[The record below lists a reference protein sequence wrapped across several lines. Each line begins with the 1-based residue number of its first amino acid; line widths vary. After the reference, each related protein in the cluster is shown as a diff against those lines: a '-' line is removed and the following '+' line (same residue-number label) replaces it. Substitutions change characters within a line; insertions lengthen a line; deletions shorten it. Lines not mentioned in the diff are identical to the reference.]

1 MRARPWAIA
10 AVFVA
15 NGLGGP
21 SFLPRLPERQAAL
34 GLSDVG
40 LGLVLTGMAVGA
52 LVASPAAGRAVGRVG
67 SRPVAVAAGVAVAA
81 SLWTAG
87 AAPHP
92 IVLFL
97 ALAGIGAADAAMD
110 IAMNANGAAY
120 ERLSGRSLL
129 HRLHGAWSLGSLA
142 AASVAALLAAAGVSV
157 TWQLLGVGVV
167 IAVTVLTAGSHL
179 VADDHLDGGTA
190 RPRLPRTAPPR
201 ARPSRAPP
209 RAARP
214 PARRRARWV
223 ARPLAALAAVT
234 LAGAVIEGGPS
245 DWSAVR
251 LERLGSGPGAAA
263 LGFAA
268 FTAGMLAGRL
278 IGDRLT
284 DRHGGAAV
292 LRGGMTLV
300 AAGLVAGAVVD
311 HPAVFAGGLVVAGLG
326 AAGLFPLVFSAAAT
340 TPGVAPGA
348 GAAVVSLAAR
358 LGFLVEPLLM
368 GALAQTVGLRWAFVV
383 VAAVAVAVAAAAPL
397 VLGRRARAR
406 PGRRGRDRRPADRA
420 DQGRAVPER
429 RGTPEG
435 TVRDGPRP
443 VAYDRPLVG
452 AAPAIVARPDTAE
465 VETAPSSRR
474 DLVTPAAIA
483 LTLVPF
489 VVLAVHMLR
498 TDVFLSAD
506 LATTE
511 MLTRDVGS
519 HSPSLGPFSR
529 DGWFHPGPALFYVLA
544 PSYRLFGGDGSA
556 LAVGA
561 VVVNALSVAA
571 VGLLARRR
579 GGTGLMLAALLG
591 VAVLMHALG
600 PTFLA
605 TPWNVYVTVLPYAA
619 LVFTIWAVVAGERW
633 ALPAATLLT
642 SFLMQTHV
650 GYVALAVPLLAAGA
664 AWAVGA
670 AVVDR
675 RRRARD
681 PDTQP
686 GAAVVAPTT
695 SPATRPAR
703 PTPSLPTPSP
713 ATPSVA
719 TPSPTPDAAERGA
732 GSSGGLL
739 GPLVVSAAIACP
751 DVAAARRAAGDPR
764 PGQRRSHRR
773 VVPRGRR
780 RGPHPPRGV
789 AGRRRP
795 VHLATRVDRRPGT
808 ARLRQRAGG
817 RLPTGSS
824 RSCSCPC
831 WPPRATCGGAEGD
844 RRAPWSR
851 RGSWPPRWRSS
862 PRRGRSGPST
872 PTACTGCGPSGW
884 SGASSSAGR
893 RGRWPPGAR
902 APAPARCRSRWRS
915 PPWPR

>member
-52 LVASPAAGRAVGRVG
+52 LVASPAAGRAVGRIG

-142 AASVAALLAAAGVSV
+142 AASLAALLAAVGVSV

-167 IAVTVLTAGSHL
+167 IAVTVLAAGSHL
-179 VADDHLDGGTA
+179 VVDDHLAGGHPTPEADADGLTRSTA
-190 RPRLPRTAPPR
+190 AGDPPDRPD
-201 ARPSRAPP
+201 
-209 RAARP
+209 
-214 PARRRARWV
+214 RRRARTRWV

-311 HPAVFAGGLVVAGLG
+311 HPVVFAGGLVVAGLG

-383 VAAVAVAVAAAAPL
+383 VAAVAAAVAAAAPL
-397 VLGRRARAR
+397 VLGGRAR
-406 PGRRGRDRRPADRA
+406 PGA
-420 DQGRAVPER
+420 
-429 RGTPEG
+429 
-435 TVRDGPRP
+435 
-443 VAYDRPLVG
+443 
-452 AAPAIVARPDTAE
+452 
-465 VETAPSSRR
+465 
-474 DLVTPAAIA
+474 
-483 LTLVPF
+483 
-489 VVLAVHMLR
+489 
-498 TDVFLSAD
+498 
-506 LATTE
+506 
-511 MLTRDVGS
+511 
-519 HSPSLGPFSR
+519 
-529 DGWFHPGPALFYVLA
+529 
-544 PSYRLFGGDGSA
+544 
-556 LAVGA
+556 
-561 VVVNALSVAA
+561 
-571 VGLLARRR
+571 
-579 GGTGLMLAALLG
+579 
-591 VAVLMHALG
+591 
-600 PTFLA
+600 
-605 TPWNVYVTVLPYAA
+605 
-619 LVFTIWAVVAGERW
+619 
-633 ALPAATLLT
+633 
-642 SFLMQTHV
+642 
-650 GYVALAVPLLAAGA
+650 
-664 AWAVGA
+664 
-670 AVVDR
+670 
-675 RRRARD
+675 
-681 PDTQP
+681 
-686 GAAVVAPTT
+686 
-695 SPATRPAR
+695 
-703 PTPSLPTPSP
+703 
-713 ATPSVA
+713 
-719 TPSPTPDAAERGA
+719 
-732 GSSGGLL
+732 
-739 GPLVVSAAIACP
+739 
-751 DVAAARRAAGDPR
+751 
-764 PGQRRSHRR
+764 
-773 VVPRGRR
+773 
-780 RGPHPPRGV
+780 
-789 AGRRRP
+789 
-795 VHLATRVDRRPGT
+795 
-808 ARLRQRAGG
+808 
-817 RLPTGSS
+817 
-824 RSCSCPC
+824 
-831 WPPRATCGGAEGD
+831 GAEGAIAD
-844 RRAPWSR
+844 LR
-851 RGSWPPRWRSS
+851 
-862 PRRGRSGPST
+862 
-872 PTACTGCGPSGW
+872 TG
-884 SGASSSAGR
+884 
-893 RGRWPPGAR
+893 
-902 APAPARCRSRWRS
+902 
-915 PPWPR
+915 